1 MPTVIVAHFKTNIYE
16 YLEALQKSTLD
27 KLYEEPATC
36 LAIFRLLPSLAR
48 QLVMS
53 LLFSTQIMSKADL
66 KQWIKNDKE
75 SLSYEA
81 LDKLQKLHIMIEQEN
96 KTIAL
101 NSSFKQKFQECLT
114 GGGTHQSFGKLYN
127 KPHRHSQSNSHKL
140 PDIKLLDEHA
150 KTKWEEILHF
160 MVGTDR
166 MNSPGASVLKV
177 VTKANLMREKE
188 GKGLEITNKGFQFL
202 LQDVNTQ
209 VWAFLIQYLDLASEM
224 LHMNVVEV
232 LNFFFMLGSLELG
245 QDYSVEG
252 LTDTQRQLLDDL
264 TNYGLIYRPKKS
276 SKRYYPTRLATTLTS
291 GNSAIVSN
299 VASNNPTDDDDSAT
313 EQGFI
318 IVETNYK
325 LYAYTSSQLQ
335 ISVLNLFCNLQF
347 QFSNMVT
354 AELTRESV
362 RKALKHGITASQII
376 SYLTSHA
383 HPQMKKRPAL
393 LPSTVVDQI
402 QLWEMELNRLVITN
416 SYLYKEFRTF
426 ADYEVVLKH
435 ANTLGVV
442 VWSSDSKKMIGIT
455 EAGHERV
462 KAFIKR
468 KIVQRRSNGGDTTS
482 SAGGTPAR

>member
-1 MPTVIVAHFKTNIYE
+1 
-16 YLEALQKSTLD
+16 
-27 KLYEEPATC
+27 
-36 LAIFRLLPSLAR
+36 
-48 QLVMS
+48 
-53 LLFSTQIMSKADL
+53 
-66 KQWIKNDKE
+66 
-75 SLSYEA
+75 
-81 LDKLQKLHIMIEQEN
+81 
-96 KTIAL
+96 
-101 NSSFKQKFQECLT
+101 
-114 GGGTHQSFGKLYN
+114 
-127 KPHRHSQSNSHKL
+127 
-140 PDIKLLDEHA
+140 IKLLDDHA

-166 MNSPGASVLKV
+166 MSLPGASVLKV

-209 VWAFLIQYLDLASEM
+209 VWAFLIQYLDLASE
-224 LHMNVVEV
+224 
-232 LNFFFMLGSLELG
+232 
-245 QDYSVEG
+245 DYSVEG

-299 VASNNPTDDDDSAT
+299 AASNNPADDDDSAT

-325 LYAYTSSQLQ
+325 LYAYT
-335 ISVLNLFCNLQF
+335 
-347 QFSNMVT
+347 T
-354 AELTRESV
+354 
-362 RKALKHGITASQII
+362 
-376 SYLTSHA
+376 
-383 HPQMKKRPAL
+383 L
-393 LPSTVVDQI
+393 LPATVVDQI
-402 QLWEMELNRLVITN
+402 QLWEMELNRLIITDCMLEDIWSIRN
-416 SYLYKEFRTF
+416 VFCLLTVFSILGYLYKDFRTF

-442 VWSSDSKKMIGIT
+442 VWSNDSKRMIGIA
-455 EAGHERV
+455 EAGHDRV

>member
-1 MPTVIVAHFKTNIYE
+1 MPTVVVAHFKTNIYE

-53 LLFSTQIMSKADL
+53 LLFSTQVMSKADL
-66 KQWIKNDKE
+66 RQWIKNDKE
-75 SLSYEA
+75 SLLKFEEA

-114 GGGTHQSFGKLYN
+114 GGGSHQSFGKLYN
-127 KPHRHSQSNSHKL
+127 KPHRHSQSNSSHKL
-140 PDIKLLDEHA
+140 PDIKLLDDHA

-166 MNSPGASVLKV
+166 MSLPGASVLKV

-209 VWAFLIQYLDLASEM
+209 VWAFLIQYLDLASE
-224 LHMNVVEV
+224 
-232 LNFFFMLGSLELG
+232 
-245 QDYSVEG
+245 DYSVEG

-264 TNYGLIYRPKKS
+264 TNYGLIYRPKVKIYIFDNSFKYNVVKS

-299 VASNNPTDDDDSAT
+299 TTSNNPADDDDSAT

-354 AELTRESV
+354 AEITRESV

-402 QLWEMELNRLVITN
+402 QLWEMELNRLIITDC
-416 SYLYKEFRTF
+416 YLYKDFRTF

-442 VWSSDSKKMIGIT
+442 VWSNDSKRMIGIA

-468 KIVQRRSNGGDTTS
+468 KIVQRRTNGGDTTS